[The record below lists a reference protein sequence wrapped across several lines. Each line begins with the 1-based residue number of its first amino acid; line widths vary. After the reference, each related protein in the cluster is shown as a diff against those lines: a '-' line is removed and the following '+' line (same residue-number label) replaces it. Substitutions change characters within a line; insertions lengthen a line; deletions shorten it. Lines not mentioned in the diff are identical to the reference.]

1 MELQVQFFRRA
12 AAQEH
17 AVHED
22 LKILDHRAHL
32 RVDGERETDLLVGER
47 DLVLFDGVVDAVV
60 DVEGRCVLIAHAAA
74 APQHDATILVQSS
87 DGQLR
92 GLIASQPQLYEQL
105 IASRRAT
112 CYGLVR
118 KANDDYC
125 GEVCIRIR

>member
-1 MELQVQFFRRA
+1 MQPQLLRRA

-60 DVEGRCVLIAHAAA
+60 DVEGGASSTAGAASSSVLRPKPTVTSLPGASSANPGSSSALRMSAAA
-74 APQHDATILVQSS
+74 TGLTGKAVFSS
-87 DGQLR
+87 
-92 GLIASQPQLYEQL
+92 
-105 IASRRAT
+105 
-112 CYGLVR
+112 
-118 KANDDYC
+118 
-125 GEVCIRIR
+125 